1 MLAPIDATEEAFI
14 SLEATRALKS
24 AEAGATRTRPRNY
37 MAAARQLR
45 SATIAGGAGRVLART
60 AEAIR
65 RLLVLH
71 QVPLSRSRPTWS

>member
-1 MLAPIDATEEAFI
+1 MVVVIDATEVVVM

-24 AEAGATRTRPRNY
+24 AGAARTQPQNY

-45 SATIAGGAGRVLART
+45 SETIAAGAGSVLART

-65 RLLVLH
+65 NLLAL
-71 QVPLSRSRPTWS
+71 QPVPLRRSRPV